1 MEGLGRIESAV
12 GPYVHVC
19 LEFLKVSTRL
29 GDLTLAESET
39 MNPKLMYAVVHQHQV
54 KDGGLILF
62 LASHLTHMK
71 SKYADLVLWTA
82 MTSDA
87 RQWIWL
93 VTWGEL
99 YLV

>member
-1 MEGLGRIESAV
+1 MEGLGRIGYAV
-12 GPYVHVC
+12 GPSVHVC
-19 LEFLKVSTRL
+19 LEFLRVSTRL
-29 GDLTLAESET
+29 GDLKLVESEK
-39 MNPKLMYAVVHQHQV
+39 MSPKLMYAVVHQHQV

-71 SKYADLVLWTA
+71 SKYADLVLWTV
-82 MTSDA
+82 MTSDV

-93 VTWGEL
+93 VIWGEL